1 MAGQKYQALADLL
14 LHNERAKH
22 FYKGLPDTTQIALS
36 NNSSSICSM
45 EDLRNFVS
53 TVEQKKK

>member
-1 MAGQKYQALADLL
+1 MAGQKYQDLADLL

-36 NNSSSICSM
+36 NNSSSM

>member
-1 MAGQKYQALADLL
+1 MAGQKYQDLADLL
-14 LHNERAKH
+14 LHNAKH

>member
-1 MAGQKYQALADLL
+1 MAGQKYQDLADLL

-22 FYKGLPDTTQIALS
+22 FYKRLPDTTQIALS
-36 NNSSSICSM
+36 NNSSICSM

>member
-1 MAGQKYQALADLL
+1 MAGQKYQDLADLL

-53 TVEQKKK
+53 TVEQKTK

>member
-1 MAGQKYQALADLL
+1 MAGQKYQDLADLL

-22 FYKGLPDTTQIALS
+22 FYKVLPDTTQIALS
-36 NNSSSICSM
+36 NNSSSIRSM

>member
-1 MAGQKYQALADLL
+1 MAGQKYQDLADL
-14 LHNERAKH
+14 RAKH